1 MAPSHFTHPISRKKL
16 LECISIYQVSP
27 QKKLGQNFL
36 VDPNIIS
43 IIVKSL
49 DLNREE
55 SIFEIGTGLGSLT
68 LALITSTK
76 HVFTMEK
83 DRTLKPILENIFE
96 QYQESVTIL
105 YQDFLAFDLEGFLAK
120 KAREGD
126 IIEKIA
132 GNLPYSISLP
142 LLRKLME
149 RDGSLKIAVVMV
161 QKEVA
166 ERLLA
171 QPGEKKYGTLS
182 VVSRYYSSIE
192 KIHRVKADVFF
203 PKPEVD
209 SMILRIKFFDK
220 SIVQVE
226 DEKLF
231 FQVIRAVFQHRRKTL
246 SNALKLY
253 FGESLDKDNLIR
265 CLQKMGLAE
274 TQRGENFDL
283 REFARLTGEIKK
295 IIK

>member
-16 LECISIYQVSP
+16 LEYISRYQVSP

-36 VDPNIIS
+36 VDSNIVS

-68 LALITSTK
+68 LALIPSAK

-83 DRTLKPILENIFE
+83 DRTLQPILENIFA
-96 QYQESVTIL
+96 QYQESVTIF
-105 YQDFLAFDLEGFLAK
+105 YQDFLAFDLERFLEK
-120 KAREGD
+120 RAREGH
-126 IIEKIA
+126 IIEKIV

-149 RDGSLKIAVVMV
+149 SHGRVKIAVIMV

-166 ERLLA
+166 ERILA
-171 QPGEKKYGTLS
+171 QPGEKKYGILS
-182 VVSRYYSSIE
+182 VVSQYYSSIE
-192 KIHRVKADVFF
+192 KIHRVKADVFY
-203 PKPEVD
+203 PKPDVD
-209 SMILRIKFFDK
+209 SMILRINFFDK
-220 SIVQVE
+220 PIVQVE

-231 FQVIRAVFQHRRKTL
+231 FQVIRAVFQHRRKKL

-253 FGESLDKDNLIR
+253 FGGSLEKDSLIKS
-265 CLQKMGLAE
+265 LQKMGLAE